1 VLNHSRKAADVA
13 AQLRNEL
20 GEGALSF
27 VSARVEEARQ
37 ACDERGVRRW
47 NDVAGELVK
56 PGLCANENGR
66 PVSSPLWGLMQRIEY
81 YRHRAAEVER
91 KAAAA
96 PEAYRKDLLDLAT
109 QWRDLALHA
118 DLQARISAANGS
130 PDPDAGS

>member
-1 VLNHSRKAADVA
+1 MLNPYRKADDIA

-20 GEGALSF
+20 GQGAFSF
-27 VSARVEEARQ
+27 VSARVEESRQ
-37 ACDERGVRRW
+37 ACDERGVRLW
-47 NDVAGELVK
+47 NDVASELVK
-56 PGLCANENGR
+56 PAQCANENGR
-66 PVSSPLWGLMQRIEY
+66 AVSSPLWALMQRIEY

-118 DLQARISAANGS
+118 DLQARINANVGA
-130 PDPDAGS
+130 DPNAGS